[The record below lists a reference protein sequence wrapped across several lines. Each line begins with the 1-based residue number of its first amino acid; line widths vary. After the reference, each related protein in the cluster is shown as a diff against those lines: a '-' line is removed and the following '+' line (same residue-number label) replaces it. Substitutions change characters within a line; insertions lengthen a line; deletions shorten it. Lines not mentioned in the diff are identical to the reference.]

1 MGEDIRKNVDKEF
14 NNFLL
19 NPFSCLP
26 LDKEA
31 IDIHSRYEV
40 PGASEYVAK
49 EKDDKKSRT
58 KKTGNTQSQNVTGLA
73 QVSTVNLN
81 KMGNDTKGGQDS
93 SKRQ

>member
-1 MGEDIRKNVDKEF
+1 M
-14 NNFLL
+14 

-31 IDIHSRYEV
+31 IDIHSKYEI
-40 PGASEYVAK
+40 PGAAEYIAK

-58 KKTGNTQSQNVTGLA
+58 KKTGNTQNQNQNVTGLA
-73 QVSTVNLN
+73 QVSTANL
-81 KMGNDTKGGQDS
+81 KKLANDTKGGQDS